1 MFKQGLITCCPIC
14 KNENKAEEKKI
25 GLSKEFG
32 VPFYRCN
39 ICQHTSA
46 RDLRHGIKND
56 SIPSNKSRC
65 RKYSDLIA
73 GNAASINAWSSGSAE
88 PSILEIGPGD
98 YDLCDRLVSK
108 GVKEVSSMDVGIN
121 FMNNGDPSIKKW
133 CVKIPER
140 PEEVFNVSSE
150 MEKIINKSQN
160 YDLIISIHSLEH
172 SPDPITM
179 VQLIDLH
186 SGHFI
191 IEVPDGGASGVERDT
206 VCAIDCPGP
215 FPLIPDNKKQ
225 GDVKRKGYLVGGHY
239 QIFNVDSLEYIARN
253 ILEKN
258 RTYYIGKSISSK
270 LGICLTT
277 LAGMVREIYKEVKV

>member
-14 KNENKAEEKKI
+14 KNEDKAEEKNI

-39 ICQHTSA
+39 ICQHTSV

-56 SIPSNKSRC
+56 SIPSNKNRC
-65 RKYSDLIA
+65 RTYSRLIA
-73 GNAASINAWSSGSAE
+73 ENDDSINAWSSGSGD

-98 YDLCDRLVSK
+98 FNLCDRLVDK
-108 GVKEVSSMDVGIN
+108 GIKDVSSMDVGIN
-121 FMNNGDPSIKKW
+121 FMNNGNSSIKKW
-133 CVKIPER
+133 CVEIPQS
-140 PEEVFNVSSE
+140 PEEVFNVSKE
-150 MEKIINKSQN
+150 MEKIVIKNKN

-172 SPDPITM
+172 SPDPGTM
-179 VQLIDLH
+179 MKLIDLN
-186 SGHFI
+186 SRHFI
-191 IEVPDGGASGVERDT
+191 VEVPDGGFSQVEKDT

-215 FPLIPDNKKQ
+215 FPLIPGNKKQ

-239 QIFNVDSLEYIARN
+239 QIFNVDSLEYVARN

-258 RTYYIGKSISSK
+258 RTYYIGSSFSSK

-277 LAGMVREIYKEVKV
+277 IAGMVKEIYKKVRV